1 MVFLLLLF
9 FIIGAAV
16 GSFLNVVVDRT
27 TVGGSILGPWRSYCD
42 RCRATLSSLDL
53 VPILSFVGLGA
64 RCRYCHHKISWQY
77 PAVETLSGVLFA
89 LTFYS
94 LASRGDFSVLLV
106 SYYLL
111 VISVLVVVAVVDMK
125 FSLIPTTFVFA
136 TTLVVLFWNYFN
148 QTSSDFVAGVFS
160 AFILAIFFAAIAV
173 VTRGRGMGSGDI
185 PLVFLLGLFLGWPN
199 NLAAVF
205 LAFVSGA
212 IVSVALLISGR
223 KTFGQTVPFAP
234 FLVAA
239 AVAVLFWGN
248 QIIDWYLLILS

>member
-16 GSFLNVVVDRT
+16 GSFANVVVDRT
-27 TVGGSILGPWRSYCD
+27 TAGGSIFSPWRSYCD

-53 VPILSFVGLGA
+53 VPILSFLGLGA
-64 RCRYCHHKISWQY
+64 RCRYCRHKISWQY
-77 PAVETLSGVLFA
+77 PVVETLTGVLFA
-89 LTFYS
+89 FTFYS
-94 LASRGDFSVLLV
+94 LASRGDLSFLLLF
-106 SYYLL
+106 YYLL
-111 VISVLVVVAVVDMK
+111 VISTLVVVAVVDMK

-136 TTLVVLFWNYFN
+136 TTLLVLFWNYFN

-160 AFILAIFFAAIAV
+160 AFVLAMFFAAIVA

-185 PLVFLLGLFLGWPN
+185 PLVFLLGLFGGWPN
-199 NLAAVF
+199 NLATVF

-212 IVSVALLISGR
+212 IVSVILLISGR

-234 FLVAA
+234 FLVASTI
-239 AVAVLFWGN
+239 AVLFWGN